1 MWQTRAARRTGSRSR
16 PPLPRC
22 SDGSSYRYPGYLR
35 GNGLAWI
42 RRDGRFARRDT
53 ENDWLFTIRGRLRG
67 SAGAGSLRIIE
78 SHQDARGVC
87 DTGTVGFHASR
98 LAAARHSLL
107 AGSNRR
113 SRS

>member
-1 MWQTRAARRTGSRSR
+1 MVNAGREAYLLAFR
-16 PPLPRC
+16 PSPLFRC

-35 GNGLAWI
+35 GTGVAWV
-42 RRDGRFARRDT
+42 RRDGRFAHRDA

-78 SHQDARGVC
+78 SHPDARGVC
-87 DTGTVGFHASR
+87 DTGTVSFSASR

-107 AGSNRR
+107 VRSNRR
-113 SRS
+113 SRR